1 MTVKRL
7 IMSEILD
14 TQDTTGITP
23 TEGMAQSLLPFYIFS
38 TDEAN
43 KKARY
48 LSYLV
53 AHFSVMESAKLAKVH
68 LKTVKRWRA
77 DDSNFHEVEKQ
88 CTTELAKKL
97 ADELIDIEFTR
108 NFRLIMAK
116 DFQILFKDATGQTLT
131 DKEQQYLMVIR
142 KFYTPQQLAIIKQM
156 IGGNGQQSEAFDF
169 TKTVLEIRL
178 SREEKHG
185 GQR

>member
-1 MTVKRL
+1 
-7 IMSEILD
+7 MSNESTNIEEA
-14 TQDTTGITP
+14 TGLTP

-38 TDEAN
+38 TQEYN

-53 AHFSVMESAKLAKVH
+53 AHFSVMEACKLAKVH
-68 LKTVKRWRA
+68 LKTVMRWRRE
-77 DDSNFHEVEKQ
+77 DPSFYLVEKQ
-88 CTTELAKKL
+88 CGTELAKKL
-97 ADELIDIEFTR
+97 SDELIDIEFTR

-116 DFQILFKDATGQTLT
+116 DFQILFKDAAGAGLT
-131 DKEQQYLMVIR
+131 EKEQQYLMVIR
-142 KFYTPQQLAIIKQM
+142 KFYTPQQLATIKQLVS
-156 IGGNGQQSEAFDF
+156 GDGQQNEAFDF

-185 GQR
+185 GG